1 MVTVMKIV
9 TVTVL
14 VRVTKNKE
22 TLTHSHRSFLVNPG
36 DLADLVDL
44 VVSNNPLYI

>member
-1 MVTVMKIV
+1 MVTVMTIV

-14 VRVTKNKE
+14 VRVMTNSE
-22 TLTHSHRSFLVNPG
+22 TLTHGHLSLLVSPR